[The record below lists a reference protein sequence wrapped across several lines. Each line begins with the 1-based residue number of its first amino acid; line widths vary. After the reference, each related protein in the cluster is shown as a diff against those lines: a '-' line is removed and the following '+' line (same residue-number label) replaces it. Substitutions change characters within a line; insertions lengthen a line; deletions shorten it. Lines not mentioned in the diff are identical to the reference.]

1 MLADSEAAHGLERQV
16 IHALVEC
23 FAKGA
28 AIEAPPTAH
37 KYQDVVSRFE
47 ALLQTELV
55 RSLRIAE
62 ICAALTV
69 PARTF
74 RIACEEQLGMG
85 PTEYVRRRRAQ
96 LLGRP

>member
-1 MLADSEAAHGLERQV
+1 VLADSETAHGLEQQV

-28 AIEAPPTAH
+28 PAEAPPTTH

-55 RSLRIAE
+55 RSLRVAE
-62 ICAALTV
+62 ICAALAVSALTL
-69 PARTF
+69 

-85 PTEYVRRRRAQ
+85 PAKYVRRRHVQ
-96 LLGRP
+96 FVGRS